1 MNNEEKVWNIL
12 EKLGLTVTVYNDL
25 HADAVSINN
34 KILVSGK
41 ILNSPE
47 FVYVMAHEIAHFV
60 LHTDHRCNSIKNEAE
75 ANRWAIKF
83 LTADVDH
90 IRSYV
95 EFMQINGIPGK
106 LLDMVQDVL
115 TPIVLSR
122 VE

>member
-1 MNNEEKVWNIL
+1 MNNEEKVWDIL
-12 EKLGLTVTVYNDL
+12 EKLGLTVTVYSNL
-25 HADAVSINN
+25 HTDAVTVNN
-34 KILVSGK
+34 QILVSGR

-60 LHTDHRCNSIKNEAE
+60 LHTDHRSNSIKNEAE

-83 LTADVDH
+83 LTTDVHH

-115 TPIVLSR
+115 TPIMLSR

>member
-12 EKLGLTVTVYNDL
+12 EKLGLTVTINNNL
-25 HADAVSINN
+25 HADAITVDNQ
-34 KILVSGK
+34 ILISGR

-60 LHTDHRCNSIKNEAE
+60 LHTDHRFNSIKSEAE
-75 ANRWAIKF
+75 ANRWAITF
-83 LTADVDH
+83 LTTDVHH

-115 TPIVLSR
+115 TPIMLSR

>member
-25 HADAVSINN
+25 HADAVTINN
-34 KILVSGK
+34 KILVSGR

-60 LHTDHRCNSIKNEAE
+60 LHTDHRSNSIKNEAE

-83 LTADVDH
+83 LTTDVHH

-106 LLDMVQDVL
+106 LIDMVQDVL

>member
-25 HADAVSINN
+25 HAGAVTINN

-90 IRSYV
+90 IRCYV

-106 LLDMVQDVL
+106 LIDMVQDVL

>member
-1 MNNEEKVWNIL
+1 MNNP
-12 EKLGLTVTVYNDL
+12 GQ
-25 HADAVSINN
+25 
-34 KILVSGK
+34 ILVSGR
-41 ILNSPE
+41 ILNSPG

-60 LHTDHRCNSIKNEAE
+60 LHTDHRSNSIKNEAK
-75 ANRWAIKF
+75 ANRWAIQF
-83 LTADVDH
+83 LASDVDH

-106 LLDMVQDVL
+106 LLDLVQYVL